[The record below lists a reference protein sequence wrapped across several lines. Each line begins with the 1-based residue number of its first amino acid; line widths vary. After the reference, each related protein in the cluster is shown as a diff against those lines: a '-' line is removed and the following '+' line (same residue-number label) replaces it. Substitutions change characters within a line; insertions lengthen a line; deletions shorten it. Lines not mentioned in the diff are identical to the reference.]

1 MVDSDMKSI
10 TIVKPGAFKDAD
22 CLFMIILGE
31 EGLKRSE
38 KAKLDKAPSDNRVNL
53 TVAVTIRGL
62 SHCHLVS
69 QAERQMICRA
79 MDTEVWR

>member
-10 TIVKPGAFKDAD
+10 TIVKPRDAD

-38 KAKLDKAPSDNRVNL
+38 KAKLDKAPSDNKVNL
-53 TVAVTIRGL
+53 
-62 SHCHLVS
+62 SNF
-69 QAERQMICRA
+69 RQLQLQ
-79 MDTEVWR
+79 

>member
-1 MVDSDMKSI
+1 MVDSNMKSI

-53 TVAVTIRGL
+53 SNFKQLQFQQEAGVTVI
-62 SHCHLVS
+62 
-69 QAERQMICRA
+69 
-79 MDTEVWR
+79 